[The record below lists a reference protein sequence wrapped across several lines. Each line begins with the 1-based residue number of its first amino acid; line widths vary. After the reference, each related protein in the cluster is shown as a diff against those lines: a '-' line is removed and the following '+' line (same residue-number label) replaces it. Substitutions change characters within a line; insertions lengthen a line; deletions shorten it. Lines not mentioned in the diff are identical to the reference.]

1 MDDDLSQKHSTTYLL
16 QKVYTEK
23 KIRKRYTFVLSK
35 YTLFAVGGDVALWSF
50 IHLFSD
56 EWATDLKL

>member
-1 MDDDLSQKHSTTYLL
+1 MDDDLSQKHMQHHVPIAKS
-16 QKVYTEK
+16 VYGE

-56 EWATDLKL
+56 E